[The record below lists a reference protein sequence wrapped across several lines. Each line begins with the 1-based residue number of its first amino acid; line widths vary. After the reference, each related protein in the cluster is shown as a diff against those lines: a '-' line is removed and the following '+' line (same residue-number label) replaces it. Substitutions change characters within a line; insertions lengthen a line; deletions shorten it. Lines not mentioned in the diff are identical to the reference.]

1 MKGQGDRP
9 ARVAERVREE
19 VSLILQHRVNDPGL
33 GGVTVTDVTMTGDL
47 KIARVHY
54 SVFGEEEDRN
64 AARDALRRS
73 RGFIRR
79 ELGRVLQMRYSPE
92 ITFHFDASFEKGSR
106 IANLLRK
113 VAEETPHEE

>member
-9 ARVAERVREE
+9 ARVAEKIREE
-19 VSLILQHRVNDPGL
+19 VSLILLHRVNDPGL

-47 KIARVHY
+47 KVARVHY
-54 SVFGEEEDRN
+54 SVLGEEEDRI

-73 RGFIRR
+73 RGYIRR

-92 ITFHFDASFEKGSR
+92 ITFHYDASFEKSAR
-106 IANLLRK
+106 IASLLRK
-113 VAEETPHEE
+113 VAEETPREE

>member
-1 MKGQGDRP
+1 M
-9 ARVAERVREE
+9 AERVREE